1 MPRKQLTNRD
11 DFIDYCLRRLGHP
24 VIEINV
30 DDQQIEDRVDD
41 ALQLFSDY
49 GAEGSFR
56 AYIPVVITQ
65 GMIDTGTIDFDDITF
80 TNLNADNIIQV
91 VRVLPWED
99 SGASTNF
106 FDIKYQM
113 RLNDFFSLEQTVG
126 DLAYYE
132 QMQQY
137 IALID
142 MKLTGTPQIQYSR
155 NGNTLQIW
163 GDLTANGDLKVGKT
177 IVIEMYIASDPEAAG
192 THLWDNVFLK
202 EYATALIK
210 RQWGENL
217 IKFEGMQL
225 PGGVTLNGRQ
235 IIEDA
240 NQEIEVARQRLY
252 NEYDTPPDFF
262 MG

>member
-1 MPRKQLTNRD
+1 MAFQRIQTRE

-41 ALQLFSDY
+41 ALQRFLEY
-49 GAEGSFR
+49 GGDGSFR
-56 AYIPVVITQ
+56 VYQTVTITQ
-65 GMIDTGTIDFDDITF
+65 TMIDNQYIDLSTVFLDPDRI
-80 TNLNADNIIQV
+80 LSI
-91 VRVLPWED
+91 VRVLPIDTE
-99 SGASTNF
+99 STSVNF

-113 RLNDFFSLEQTVG
+113 RLNDLWDLQTGVG

-137 IALID
+137 LATID
-142 MKLTGTPQIQYSR
+142 LKLSGHPQIQFQKYGRSL
-155 NGNTLQIW
+155 NIW
-163 GDLTANGDLKVGKT
+163 GDLAGSKGDLQPGDK
-177 IVIEMYIASDPEAAG
+177 IVIEAYIEIAPEQERIY
-192 THLWDNVFLK
+192 DNIFLK

-210 RQWGENL
+210 KQWGENL

-235 IIEDA
+235 IMEDA
-240 NQEIEVARQRLY
+240 NTEIEKIEQKLY

-262 MG
+262 VG